1 MRAHNKILLAAEE
14 QLVFGRSIPEMRR
27 ARDNLRIAVPGSLL
41 LGLLEA
47 KITRAKNL
55 PNLSVPEFSAHSAVA
70 QRQTR
75 SFSSS
80 WSIRRLRLGGRASL
94 RMAEN
99 CC

>member
-41 LGLLEA
+41 LELLEA

-55 PNLSVPEFSAHSAVA
+55 PNLIGA
-70 QRQTR
+70 
-75 SFSSS
+75 
-80 WSIRRLRLGGRASL
+80 
-94 RMAEN
+94 
-99 CC
+99 